1 MINFNT
7 EYFSNGN
14 YFFLKDR
21 GDKISL
27 YYSTADTLTE
37 SRKND
42 DRMDFDKKNSK
53 NVKTM
58 INNILKSKKKLS
70 KGDIKKRF
78 DKAKTSGE
86 IEELVD
92 DDGTM
97 LSSKIPN
104 INHALT
110 PRKTMDQTVQMSR
123 TTNDPVMRGYRVYYG
138 ESEEGTDEV
147 INEVDY
153 SEAFGYEETKDMDFK
168 NTVKTLKKMGV
179 ENAVERA
186 KEFGKL
192 PKAKKQHGELKQR
205 LSEKESI
212 EEHQKNMM
220 AKMVEDILTKKSKD
234 DSDVIKNTGISKI
247 LKKNLKSIKNI
258 ADKEGISVNMLIK
271 ALKSSDDE

>member
-192 PKAKKQHGELKQR
+192 PNQKKEDGELRQR
-205 LSEKESI
+205 LSEKETI
-212 EEHQKNMM
+212 EERQHRLMK
-220 AKMVEDILTKKSKD
+220 KMVEDILTKKPKT
-234 DSDVIKNTGISKI
+234 DSDVIKKDTGVSKI
-247 LKKNLKSIKNI
+247 LLKNIQSIKKI

-271 ALKSSDDE
+271 ALKSNE

>member
-104 INHALT
+104 INHSLT

-192 PKAKKQHGELKQR
+192 PNQKKEDGELRQR
-205 LSEKESI
+205 LSEKETL
-212 EEHQKNMM
+212 EERQHRLMK
-220 AKMVEDILTKKSKD
+220 KMVEDILTKKPKT
-234 DSDVIKNTGISKI
+234 DSDVIKKDTGVSKI
-247 LKKNLKSIKNI
+247 LLKNIQSIKKI
-258 ADKEGISVNMLIK
+258 ADKEGISLNMLIK
-271 ALKSSDDE
+271 ALKTNE

>member
-7 EYFSNGN
+7 EYFSNGY

-138 ESEEGTDEV
+138 ESEEGTDEI

-192 PKAKKQHGELKQR
+192 PNQKKEDGELRQR
-205 LSEKESI
+205 LSEKETL
-212 EEHQKNMM
+212 EERQHRLMK
-220 AKMVEDILTKKSKD
+220 KMVEDILTKKPKT
-234 DSDVIKNTGISKI
+234 DSDVIKKDTGVSKI
-247 LKKNLKSIKNI
+247 LLKNIQSIKKI
-258 ADKEGISVNMLIK
+258 ADKEGISLNMLIK
-271 ALKSSDDE
+271 ALKTNE

>member
-138 ESEEGTDEV
+138 EGKEGSDEV

-192 PKAKKQHGELKQR
+192 PNQKKEDGELKQR
-205 LSEKESI
+205 LSEKETI
-212 EEHQKNMM
+212 EERQHRLMK
-220 AKMVEDILTKKSKD
+220 KMVEDILTKKPKT
-234 DSDVIKNTGISKI
+234 DSDVIKKDTGVSKI
-247 LKKNLKSIKNI
+247 LLKNIQSIKKI

-271 ALKSSDDE
+271 ALKSNE